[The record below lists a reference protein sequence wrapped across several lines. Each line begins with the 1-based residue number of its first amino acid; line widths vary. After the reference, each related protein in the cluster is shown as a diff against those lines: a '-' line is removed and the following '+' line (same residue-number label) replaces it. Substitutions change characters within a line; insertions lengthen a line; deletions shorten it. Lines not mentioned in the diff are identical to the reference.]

1 MSEKLSKETHT
12 KLAVNLLQLLGN
24 LALEPV
30 NSPEE
35 FWNRALEH
43 RMILCLA
50 VIAYYKKL
58 HLIDSENYTKND
70 NRCHLDTIFK
80 FANTHKSIT
89 ERIIAQAL
97 KCGFLDADKNGFV
110 ATEISVKYSYDLEI
124 VRKEIMEKSL

>member
-1 MSEKLSKETHT
+1 MEEKLSKEAHI
-12 KLAVNLLQLLGN
+12 KVAVNLLQLLGN

-43 RMILCLA
+43 RMILCLG

-80 FANTHKSIT
+80 FANTHKSIP
-89 ERIIAQAL
+89 ERIIVQAL
-97 KCGFLDADKNGFV
+97 KCGFLDSDENGFV
-110 ATEISVKYSYDLEI
+110 ATEISMKYSRELES
-124 VRKEIMEKSL
+124 VRKEIIEKSL

>member
-1 MSEKLSKETHT
+1 MEEKLSKETHT
-12 KLAVNLLQLLGN
+12 KLAVNLLQLLVN
-24 LALEPV
+24 L
-30 NSPEE
+30 
-35 FWNRALEH
+35 ALEH

-58 HLIDSENYTKND
+58 HLIDSKIYTKND

-124 VRKEIMEKSL
+124 VRKEIMDKSL